1 MPAHSLFA
9 CPDCLLQR
17 VVETDRTYPSPP
29 IHATPSNPEPAL
41 PHQERDRYCVWCG
54 CEFETTEK
62 VVQITKRGDPDKV
75 RQARAF
81 SLDENADVPTLIK
94 LLVKGDRESVQAA
107 YMMLRLA
114 ITERPDDGQRRLFD
128 LKELA

>member
-1 MPAHSLFA
+1 MPAASLFA

-62 VVQITKRGDPDKV
+62 VVAITKRGDPDKV
-75 RQARAF
+75 RQAIEAVGNQDSAPRTLRQLLSGARAAVREALAF
-81 SLDENADVPTLIK
+81 LRGSHQPSRKRLKPAAKNKNAI
-94 LLVKGDRESVQAA
+94 
-107 YMMLRLA
+107 
-114 ITERPDDGQRRLFD
+114 
-128 LKELA
+128 